1 MADGWL
7 VRVVKTLVLCVVAM
21 AAASVLAFAVAA
33 VLAMAAVCLI
43 ALLTAY
49 VVSPK
54 DVKAVV
60 GALTGKMDAWMK
72 DAKELV
78 QSMIDVVKTVMEAAK
93 NAAGIVTPSASAA
106 EKEPAATVDA
116 TQEKSDQP
124 ATEEAAPVR
133 KPRRRRHWAPH
144 PAKVEKTETDP
155 VPSNEAKTA
164 GTPNK
169 GR

>member
-7 VRVVKTLVLCVVAM
+7 VRVVKALVLCVVAM

-33 VLAMAAVCLI
+33 MLAMAAVCLI

-78 QSMIDVVKTVMEAAK
+78 QSMIDVVKTVTEAAK
-93 NAAGIVTPSASAA
+93 NAAGIVTPA
-106 EKEPAATVDA
+106 E
-116 TQEKSDQP
+116 SDQP
-124 ATEEAAPVR
+124 AAEEAAPAR
-133 KPRRRRHWAPH
+133 KPRRRRHWTSH
-144 PAKVEKTETDP
+144 PAKVEKTEPDVPAAP
-155 VPSNEAKTA
+155 VESKDADKPQ
-164 GTPNK
+164 P
-169 GR
+169 

>member
-7 VRVVKTLVLCVVAM
+7 VRVVKALVLCVVAM

-60 GALTGKMDAWMK
+60 GALTAKMDAWMK

-78 QSMIDVVKTVMEAAK
+78 QSMIDVVKTVTEAAK
-93 NAAGIVTPSASAA
+93 NAAGIVTPAA
-106 EKEPAATVDA
+106 QPAENQPTPTAEATLA
-116 TQEKSDQP
+116 ESDQP
-124 ATEEAAPVR
+124 AAEDAAPVR
-133 KPRRRRHWAPH
+133 KPRRRRHWTSH
-144 PAKVEKTETDP
+144 PAKVEKTELDVPAAP
-155 VPSNEAKTA
+155 VESKDADKPQ
-164 GTPNK
+164 P
-169 GR
+169 

>member
-7 VRVVKTLVLCVVAM
+7 VRIVKALVLCVVVM

-33 VLAMAAVCLI
+33 VLAMVAVCLI

-78 QSMIDVVKTVMEAAK
+78 QSMIDVVKTVTEAAK
-93 NAAGIVTPSASAA
+93 NAAGIVTPAAQPAANQPTPTAEATPAESEQPAA
-106 EKEPAATVDA
+106 ED
-116 TQEKSDQP
+116 
-124 ATEEAAPVR
+124 AAPVR
-133 KPRRRRHWAPH
+133 KPRRRRHWTSH
-144 PAKVEKTETDP
+144 LAKVEKTEPD
-155 VPSNEAKTA
+155 VPEALVESKDA
-164 GTPNK
+164 DKPQP
-169 GR
+169 

>member
-7 VRVVKTLVLCVVAM
+7 VRVVKALVLCVVAM

-33 VLAMAAVCLI
+33 MLAMAAVCLI

-78 QSMIDVVKTVMEAAK
+78 QSMIDVVKTVTEAAK
-93 NAAGIVTPSASAA
+93 NAAGIVTPAAQPAGNQPTPTAEATPAESEQPAA
-106 EKEPAATVDA
+106 ED
-116 TQEKSDQP
+116 
-124 ATEEAAPVR
+124 AAPVR
-133 KPRRRRHWAPH
+133 KSRRRRHWTSH
-144 PAKVEKTETDP
+144 PAKVEKTEPDVPAAP
-155 VPSNEAKTA
+155 VESKDADKPQ
-164 GTPNK
+164 P
-169 GR
+169 

>member
-7 VRVVKTLVLCVVAM
+7 VRVVKALVLCVVAM

-33 VLAMAAVCLI
+33 MLAMAAVCLI

-78 QSMIDVVKTVMEAAK
+78 QSMIDVVKTVTEAAK
-93 NAAGIVTPSASAA
+93 NAAGIVTPAAQPAENKPTPAA
-106 EKEPAATVDA
+106 EATPA
-116 TQEKSDQP
+116 ESDQP
-124 ATEEAAPVR
+124 AAEDAAPVR
-133 KPRRRRHWAPH
+133 KPRRRRHWTSH
-144 PAKVEKTETDP
+144 PAKAEKTEPDVPAAP
-155 VPSNEAKTA
+155 VESKDADKPQL
-164 GTPNK
+164 
-169 GR
+169 

>member
-7 VRVVKTLVLCVVAM
+7 VRVVKALVLCVVAM

-49 VVSPK
+49 VVSPQ

-78 QSMIDVVKTVMEAAK
+78 QSMIDVVKTVTEAAK
-93 NAAGIVTPSASAA
+93 NAAGIVTPAAAA
-106 EKEPAATVDA
+106 EKEPVQKA
-116 TQEKSDQP
+116 
-124 ATEEAAPVR
+124 EAAPEQSARESAEDAAPMR
-133 KPRRRRHWAPH
+133 KPRRRRHWASH
-144 PAKVEKTETDP
+144 PAKPDSAAPAAVTEPPAIDKTQP
-155 VPSNEAKTA
+155 
-164 GTPNK
+164 
-169 GR
+169 

>member
-7 VRVVKTLVLCVVAM
+7 VRVVKALVLCVVAM

-33 VLAMAAVCLI
+33 MLAMAAVCLI

-60 GALTGKMDAWMK
+60 GALTEKMDAWMK

-78 QSMIDVVKTVMEAAK
+78 QSMIDVVKTVTEAAK
-93 NAAGIVTPSASAA
+93 NAAGIVTPAA
-106 EKEPAATVDA
+106 QPAGNQPTPTAEATPAESEQPAAKD
-116 TQEKSDQP
+116 
-124 ATEEAAPVR
+124 AAPVR
-133 KPRRRRHWAPH
+133 KPRRRRHWTSH
-144 PAKVEKTETDP
+144 PAKEEKTEPDVPAAP
-155 VPSNEAKTA
+155 VESKDADKPQ
-164 GTPNK
+164 P
-169 GR
+169 

>member
-7 VRVVKTLVLCVVAM
+7 VRIVKALVLCVVAM

-33 VLAMAAVCLI
+33 MLAMAAVCLI

-78 QSMIDVVKTVMEAAK
+78 QSMIDVVKTVTEAAK
-93 NAAGIVTPSASAA
+93 NAAGIVTPA
-106 EKEPAATVDA
+106 V
-116 TQEKSDQP
+116 QP
-124 ATEEAAPVR
+124 AE
-133 KPRRRRHWAPH
+133 
-144 PAKVEKTETDP
+144 
-155 VPSNEAKTA
+155 N
-164 GTPNK
+164 
-169 GR
+169 

>member
-7 VRVVKTLVLCVVAM
+7 VRVVKALVLCVVAM

-33 VLAMAAVCLI
+33 MLAMAAVCLI

-60 GALTGKMDAWMK
+60 GAFTEKMDAWMK

-78 QSMIDVVKTVMEAAK
+78 QSMIDVVKTVTEAAK
-93 NAAGIVTPSASAA
+93 NAAGIVTPAAQSAENKPTPTA
-106 EKEPAATVDA
+106 EATPA
-116 TQEKSDQP
+116 ESDQP
-124 ATEEAAPVR
+124 AAEDAAPVR
-133 KPRRRRHWAPH
+133 KPRRRRHWTSH
-144 PAKVEKTETDP
+144 PAKLEKTEPD
-155 VPSNEAKTA
+155 VPAAPIESKDADK
-164 GTPNK
+164 PQP
-169 GR
+169 

>member
-1 MADGWL
+1 MADSWL
-7 VRVVKTLVLCVVAM
+7 VRVVKALVLCVVAM
-21 AAASVLAFAVAA
+21 AAASILAFAVAA

-54 DVKAVV
+54 DVKAIV

-78 QSMIDVVKTVMEAAK
+78 QSMIDVVKSVTEAAK
-93 NAAGIVTPSASAA
+93 NAAGIVTPAATEDNEPTSAESVPSNA
-106 EKEPAATVDA
+106 EEPA
-116 TQEKSDQP
+116 P
-124 ATEEAAPVR
+124 AK
-133 KPRRRRHWAPH
+133 KPRRRRHWASH

-155 VPSNEAKTA
+155 VPSNEAKVA
-164 GTPNK
+164 DNPNK
-169 GR
+169 GH